1 MMVYKTKK
9 MSTSTQTVLHRNSS
23 MGETQANTSK
33 EVYSKKSSTLAF
45 QIQTCQDQR
54 AILRSMWNALISQ
67 KTLSLL
73 RIRGR
78 QASVKQNPLSQEV
91 HPRLPILAALQ
102 RMESNVEASKIN
114 RNLNH
119 SRKQLK
125 TTINEV
131 MHSLPVRTTTF
142 STMKL

>member
-1 MMVYKTKK
+1 MPNLTLLPSQNPLEKTRMMVYKTKK

-78 QASVKQNPLSQEV
+78 QASVKQNPLS
-91 HPRLPILAALQ
+91 
-102 RMESNVEASKIN
+102 
-114 RNLNH
+114 
-119 SRKQLK
+119 
-125 TTINEV
+125 
-131 MHSLPVRTTTF
+131 
-142 STMKL
+142 